1 MARGLYSSSMKSDE
15 QLPAESPVEID
26 EARLAAD
33 GKTRLGMLEDYI
45 GYHLRIAQAASF
57 RAFSQRTGRSDVK
70 AGWLTILMIIA
81 ENPGIAPV
89 VLSRAAG
96 RDKSTLTPMLR
107 DLIKRNYLVKEAR
120 ASDRR
125 SYGLNL
131 TPEGRER
138 LAELVEH
145 AAAHD
150 RELDR
155 IIGTMKP
162 KLIKMLRKIATEL
175 G

>member
-1 MARGLYSSSMKSDE
+1 MKNDA
-15 QLPAESPVEID
+15 QPLPEGPVEID
-26 EARLAAD
+26 ETRLAAD
-33 GKTRLGMLEDYI
+33 GKTRLGVLEDYI
-45 GYHLRIAQAASF
+45 GYHLRIAQATSF
-57 RAFSQRTGRSDVK
+57 RAFCQRTGRTDVK
-70 AGWLTILMIIA
+70 PGWLTLLMIIA

-89 VLSRAAG
+89 ALSRAAG

-107 DLIKRNYLVKEAR
+107 DLIKRGYLVKEER
-120 ASDRR
+120 ENDRR
-125 SYGLNL
+125 SYGLSL
-131 TPEGRER
+131 TAEGRVG

-155 IIGTMKP
+155 IIGSMKP
-162 KLIKMLRKIATEL
+162 RLIKMLRKIATDL